1 MNENIFTTVCP
12 GCSMACGMYV
22 REKDDGTIDIDWR
35 KDAVVNAGKL
45 CRFGVRLPHNL
56 KPATSKVDGA
66 EADLSDAVA
75 AAGDAI
81 GDGAVFVSVGNT
93 TCEEHL
99 ALMKL
104 AESKGA
110 VVNTGMGAFSMV
122 PSECHPT
129 MGVGIPFDAIES
141 AKKIVLFI
149 DPYEQ
154 YPLLVRRILASKK
167 NGATVTAVGCKAISL
182 ADENKAIGPDSYEA
196 ELALDSDSVIIAD
209 LNPSSDPE
217 QVMVLLN
224 LAKASGAPIIFMK
237 PFVNAVG
244 CDLASRKTAQKSLD
258 QIITEIDSG
267 EIKTLVCMDSDLIEI
282 MPDETAVRE
291 ALEKLD
297 NLVVITSRDSA
308 TTDVANIVVATE
320 PFYKKAGTVVNAEGR
335 AIAGSGA
342 GTDGI
347 DAIGSMIGQP
357 VDLFSEVNAAVLAT
371 LGVDAVDERVIPEYE
386 KPEYAAM
393 DVSPTAE
400 AVETALV
407 YAYNPFLWNG
417 IVDDNDF
424 VEMNL
429 DMVTSNSLLK
439 GIPVRIASDRGEVAV
454 RFKVSDVA
462 PGVVLSNVKL
472 PMTTGMVTSVTLSR

>member
-1 MNENIFTTVCP
+1 MDENIFTTVCP
-12 GCSMACGMYV
+12 GCSMACGMYI
-22 REKDDGTIDIDWR
+22 REKEDGTIDIDWR

-56 KPATSKVDGA
+56 KPATSMVDGN
-66 EADLSDAVA
+66 EADLADAVA
-75 AAGDAI
+75 AAGTAI

-104 AESKGA
+104 AESKNA
-110 VVNTGMGAFSMV
+110 VVNTGMGAFSRI

-154 YPLLVRRILASKK
+154 YPLLVRRILAAKK
-167 NGATVTAVGCKAISL
+167 NGAEVTAVGWKAVSL
-182 ADENKAIGPDSYEA
+182 ADENKVIGPDQYEA

-224 LAKASGAPIIFMK
+224 LAKKSGAAIIFMK

-244 CDLASRKTAQKSLD
+244 CDLASKHTEQKSFD
-258 QIITEIDSG
+258 QIIEEIDSG
-267 EIKTLVCMDSDLIEI
+267 EIKTLVCLDTDLIEI

-291 ALEKLD
+291 ALKKLD
-297 NLVVITSRDSA
+297 NLIVITSRES
-308 TTDVANIVVATE
+308 TITDVANIVVATE
-320 PFYKKAGTVVNAEGR
+320 PLYRKAGTVVNAEGR
-335 AIAGSGA
+335 LLVGSGT

-347 DAIGSMIGQP
+347 DAIGTMIGQP
-357 VDLFSEVNAAVLAT
+357 VDLFSELHAAVLAT
-371 LGVDAVDERVIPEYE
+371 VGIDSVDERVIPAYE
-386 KPEYAAM
+386 KPEYAVMEA
-393 DVSPTAE
+393 SPTAE

-417 IVDDNDF
+417 IIDDNDF

-429 DMVTSNSLLK
+429 DMVLANSLLK
-439 GIPVRIASDRGEVAV
+439 GIPAKLTSDRGDVMV
-454 RFKVSDVA
+454 GFKVSDVA
-462 PGVVLSNVKL
+462 PGVVLSNAKL
-472 PMTTGMVTSVTLSR
+472 PVTTGMVTSVTVSR